1 MNRTNIVVYLSGER
15 VKPSKFLLIFLDVVK
30 EKFIEYIKFEKRY
43 SPHTITAY
51 HSDLSQFLDFLE
63 HHYDL
68 LDIGEVDHTMIR
80 SWLVYLLG
88 QGLSE
93 RSVNRKMT
101 TLKSFYAYLIKTG
114 DAEVNPMNRI
124 TSLKTS
130 KRLPVYVE
138 QDRIDLMFDQLDF
151 GEGYPAMRN
160 RMIIEVLYSTGMR
173 LSELV
178 NLYDYNVDLNHAS
191 LKVLGKRN
199 KERIIPFGSTVGE
212 LLKQYLDLK
221 RSLFP
226 DQTWLFLTDGG
237 AQIYPKMVYRIVN
250 QALAQVSTLT
260 RRSPHVLRHTFATH
274 LLNNGAEL
282 NAVKELLGHSSLAAT
297 QVYTHNE
304 IEKLKRIYQQA
315 HPKA

>member
-1 MNRTNIVVYLSGER
+1 M
-15 VKPSKFLLIFLDVVK
+15 K
-30 EKFIEYIKFEKRY
+30 EKFIEYIRFEKRY
-43 SPHTITAY
+43 SPHTVAAY
-51 HSDLSQFLDFLE
+51 HNDLSQFFEFLDF
-63 HHYDL
+63 HYDL
-68 LDIGEVDHTMIR
+68 RDIDVVDHTMIR
-80 SWLVYLLG
+80 SWLVYLME
-88 QGLSE
+88 QGVSE

-101 TLKSFYAYLIKTG
+101 TLKSFFRYLIKTG
-114 DAEVNPMNRI
+114 DVEINPMNRI

-138 QDRIDLMFDQLDF
+138 QDRIDLMFNQLDY
-151 GEGYPAMRN
+151 GEGYPAIRN
-160 RMIIEVLYSTGMR
+160 RLILEMFYSTGMR
-173 LSELV
+173 LTELI
-178 NLYDYNVDLNHAS
+178 NLHEHDVDLQHAS

-199 KERIIPFGSTVGE
+199 KERIIPFGSTMGG
-212 LLKQYLDLK
+212 LLKQYLDEK

-226 DQTWLFLTDGG
+226 GQTWLFLTDGG
-237 AQIYPKMVYRIVN
+237 KQIYPKMVYRIVN

-297 QVYTHNE
+297 QVYTHTE

>member
-1 MNRTNIVVYLSGER
+1 M
-15 VKPSKFLLIFLDVVK
+15 K
-30 EKFIEYIKFEKRY
+30 EKFIDYIKYEKRY

-51 HSDLSQFLDFLE
+51 QNDLTQFFEFLDF
-63 HHYDL
+63 HYNIH
-68 LDIGEVDHTMIR
+68 DIDDVDHSMIR
-80 SWLVYLLG
+80 SWLVFLME
-88 QGLSE
+88 QGVSE

-101 TLKSFYAYLIKTG
+101 TLKSFYRYLIKTG
-114 DAEVNPMNRI
+114 IILVNPMNRI

-138 QDRIDLMFDQLDF
+138 QDRMDVMFDHLDY
-151 GEGYPAMRN
+151 GDGYPAIRN
-160 RMIIEVLYSTGMR
+160 RLILEIFYSTGMR

-178 NLYDYNVDLNHAS
+178 NLHDYDADLQHAS

-212 LLKQYLDLK
+212 LMKRYLDMK
-221 RSLFP
+221 RELFP
-226 DQTWLFLTDGG
+226 GQSRLFLTDAG
-237 AQIYPKMVYRIVN
+237 APIYPKMVYRIVN

-315 HPKA
+315 HPRA